1 MKSFAAIVAGL
12 LLVSACASQP
22 APTSPDEQLPDAPW
36 SAPALAPASVPPVFL
51 DVWRAA
57 ENRNRC
63 ALLVPTS
70 LGQGAGATSRKAT
83 FSGGWAVAFDK
94 PGLPGTDSRGNP
106 CATCGRSAFGIA
118 GTGTEHDSST
128 YDAWPHRVAWADGS
142 SAGYGP
148 EGGEGPRFLAYL
160 RVEGQPCLYNVWSAV
175 GKEHVE
181 TLLDG
186 LRFVDTAP

>member
-1 MKSFAAIVAGL
+1 MKSLAVFAAGVL
-12 LLVSACASQP
+12 LLSACASQP
-22 APTSPDEQLPDAPW
+22 PSKPPGELLPAAPW
-36 SAPALAPASVPPVFL
+36 SAPTVSPSRVPPVFL

-70 LGQGAGATSRKAT
+70 LGAGAGATSRKAT

-128 YDAWPHRVAWADGS
+128 YDAWPHTVAWADGS

-160 RVEGQPCLYNVWSAV
+160 RVEGQLCLYNVWSAA
-175 GKEHVE
+175 GKEHLE